1 MRFLCIG
8 DRDTVVGFRFAG
20 VEGVVVE
27 SPSEARE
34 AFAAAL
40 RMADVGVVIIPD
52 PMAMELQKEIN
63 EVRFNRP
70 RPAVV
75 EIPGPDGRSPNR
87 RTLIDLIR
95 EAIGVRV

>member
-20 VEGVVVE
+20 VDGVVVD
-27 SPSEARE
+27 SPRQARE
-34 AFAAAL
+34 EFAKAL
-40 RMADVGVVIIPD
+40 RTADVGVVIIPD
-52 PMAMELQKEIN
+52 PIAMELQKEIN
-63 EVRFNRP
+63 DARFSRP

-75 EIPGPDGRSPNR
+75 EIPGPDGRSPDR
-87 RTLIDLIR
+87 PKLIDLIR